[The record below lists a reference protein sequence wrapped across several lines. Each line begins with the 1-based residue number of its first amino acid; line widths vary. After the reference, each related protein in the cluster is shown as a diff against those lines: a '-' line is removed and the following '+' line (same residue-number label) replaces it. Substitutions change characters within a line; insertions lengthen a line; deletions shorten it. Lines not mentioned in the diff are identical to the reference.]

1 LTEAAAAGIMGPPRT
16 ASREEKI
23 TMPQKKNSPSAGDII
38 GACLLFERPGP
49 QNTERT
55 LEWAA
60 RRAKELGAGRVLVAT
75 RSGETALKALSFF
88 EPGQVVAVTHS
99 AGYSKP
105 NAQELP
111 EETRRRLEAAG
122 VRVLTCQHA
131 FGGVGRAV
139 RKKLGTYEVDEI
151 MAFTLRI
158 FGQGTKVAIEISLM
172 AADAG
177 LVPAGEICV
186 AVGGTERGADTALL
200 LRPSNSQT
208 FFDLKVVEV
217 LAKPR

>member
-1 LTEAAAAGIMGPPRT
+1 
-16 ASREEKI
+16 
-23 TMPQKKNSPSAGDII
+23 MPHKKNHAPGGDVIS
-38 GACLLFERPGP
+38 ACLLFERPGP

-60 RRAKELGAGRVLVAT
+60 RRAKELGVGRVLVAT
-75 RSGETALKALSFF
+75 RSGETALKALKFF

-99 AGYSKP
+99 TGYSKP

-111 EETRRRLEAAG
+111 EENRQRLEAAG
-122 VRVLTCQHA
+122 VKILTCQHA

-139 RKKLGTYEVDEI
+139 RKKLGTYELDEI

-158 FGQGTKVAIEISLM
+158 FGQGTKVAVEISLM

-186 AVGGTERGADTALL
+186 AFGGTGRGVDTALV
-200 LRPSNSQT
+200 LRPSNAQT
-208 FFDLKVVEV
+208 FFDLRVVEI
-217 LAKPR
+217 LAKPS